1 MVGRGVG
8 NGRFVTSLAL
18 PLPTVPRLPL
28 PLLSFAALA
37 LLAGVVTAVALTR
50 ADQEPPREQ
59 RVGTSPVPTQR
70 AGGDGPPMDFEG
82 VEAPVTSTLRPAVT
96 TTTTTVGTQPTTT
109 QITSTTSATPQQS
122 VTVPELTVSV
132 PVSTSSTELEVP
144 TAVSDARLSGA

>member
-1 MVGRGVG
+1 M
-8 NGRFVTSLAL
+8 
-18 PLPTVPRLPL
+18 PRLPL
-28 PLLSFAALA
+28 PLLSFTALA
-37 LLAGVVTAVALTR
+37 VLAGVVTAVALIR

-82 VEAPVTSTLRPAVT
+82 AGVSVTTSARAKVT
-96 TTTTTVGTQPTTT
+96 TTATTVGTQTTTT
-109 QITSTTSATPQQS
+109 QITSTTTDEPRQS

-144 TAVSDARLSGA
+144 TAVSGA